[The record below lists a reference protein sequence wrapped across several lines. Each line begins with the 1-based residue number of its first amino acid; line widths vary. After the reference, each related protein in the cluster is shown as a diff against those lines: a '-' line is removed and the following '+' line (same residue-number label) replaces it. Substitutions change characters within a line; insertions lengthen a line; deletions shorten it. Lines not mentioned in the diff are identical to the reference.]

1 MERGREEGIR
11 KIGDEEERK
20 KEREISR
27 TTLIDLQY
35 EKEEAHYLQSWLHFT
50 LPKSADTELMNTSH
64 CETVYV
70 SRFSMSLHLP
80 FLYNK

>member
-35 EKEEAHYLQSWLHFT
+35 EKEEAHYLQRRLHFT
-50 LPKSADTELMNTSH
+50 LPKSAGTEVMNTSH
-64 CETVYV
+64 CKTVYV
-70 SRFSMSLHLP
+70 S
-80 FLYNK
+80 